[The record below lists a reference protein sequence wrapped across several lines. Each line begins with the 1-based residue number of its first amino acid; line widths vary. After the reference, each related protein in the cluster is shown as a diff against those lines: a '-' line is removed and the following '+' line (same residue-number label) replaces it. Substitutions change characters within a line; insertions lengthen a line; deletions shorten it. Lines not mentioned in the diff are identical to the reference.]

1 MIRPVLLLSL
11 GLVSMLAAQPKRP
24 PATRAGATIEDYH
37 GTKVTDPYRWLEDA
51 DAPETLAWVTTQ
63 NQVTFDYLR
72 ALPGREALKRRLSE
86 LYDYERF
93 SVPYYRGGRYFYSR
107 NTGLQNQSVLN
118 VQEATTGTARELLDP
133 NQLSADGTVALALTE
148 PSPDGSLLLYGIAA
162 SGSDWQEFKVRR
174 VNDGVDLSDHLRWI
188 KFSGGAWTRDGKG
201 FFYSRYPEPKSGE
214 AMVGQNRD
222 MKVYYHRIGTAQ
234 ADDVLVYQRPDQ
246 PDWGFGVQVS
256 HDGRYLVMNVWVG
269 TDTRQRIHYLDL
281 VDPARP
287 QVTGTVERLLDQADA
302 AYGFIGNEGP
312 LFQFRTDRD
321 APRGRVITIDTKAT
335 GAAAIRETIPEQP
348 HALESVA
355 LVGGRLVASYLAD
368 AKSSIR
374 IFERDGRPVREVS
387 LPGIGSAAGIS
398 GVPDRPEMFYAFT
411 SFLAPVTIYRYDVG
425 SGRSEVFRSPKLKFD
440 PARYTT
446 EQVFYRSKDG
456 TRVPMFITHRRD
468 LAKNGANPTILY
480 AYGGFDIS
488 LTPAFDPALIGWLEK
503 GGVYAQP
510 NLRGGGEYGKAWHEA
525 GMFEKKQNVF
535 DDFVAAAEY
544 LFAERY
550 TSSAYLAIEGGSNG
564 GLLVGATMTQRPD
577 LAAVA
582 FPAVGVMDMLRYH
595 KFTIGWAW
603 ASEYGSADDPKH
615 FAVLKAYSPLHNLK
629 PGTDYPATLVT
640 TADHDDRVVP
650 GHSFKFAAALQ
661 AATAWRRPAYIRIE
675 TKAGHGFGKPISK
688 TIEERADVFSF
699 ALANMG
705 KRGPTP

>member
-1 MIRPVLLLSL
+1 MKSCVAVLSL
-11 GLVSMLAAQPKRP
+11 GVVSMLAAQPKRP
-24 PATRAGATIEDYH
+24 SATRTGPQVDDYH
-37 GTKVTDPYRWLEDA
+37 GAKVADPYRWLEDV

-72 ALPGREALKRRLSE
+72 ALPGREALKQRLSE

-107 NTGLQNQSVLN
+107 NSGLQNQSVLY
-118 VQEATTGTARELLDP
+118 VQEATTGAARELLDP

-174 VNDGVDLSDHLRWI
+174 VPDGVDLSDHLRWI
-188 KFSGGAWTRDGKG
+188 KFSGGAWTKDGKG
-201 FFYSRYPEPKSGE
+201 FFYSRYPEPKAGE

-234 ADDVLVYQRPDQ
+234 ADDALVYERPDQ
-246 PDWGFGVQVS
+246 PDWGFGVQVT

-287 QVTGTVERLLDQADA
+287 KVTGTVVRLLDQADA

-374 IFERDGRPVREVS
+374 IFERDGRPVREVG

-398 GVPDRPEMFYAFT
+398 GDPDRPEMFYAFT
-411 SFLAPVTIYRYDVG
+411 SFLSPVTIYRYDVG
-425 SGRSEVFRSPKLKFD
+425 SGASEIFRSPKLKFD
-440 PARYTT
+440 PARYIT

-468 LAKNGANPTILY
+468 LERNGANPTILY

-582 FPAVGVMDMLRYH
+582 FPAVGVLDMLRYH

-705 KRGPTP
+705 KRGPVP

>member
-1 MIRPVLLLSL
+1 MIRPVLFLFL
-11 GLVSMLAAQPKRP
+11 GLASMLAAQPKRP
-24 PATRAGATIEDYH
+24 PVTRAGATVDDYH
-37 GTKVTDPYRWLEDA
+37 GTKVADPYRWLEDV

-72 ALPGREALKRRLSE
+72 ALPGRDALKGRLSE

-107 NTGLQNQSVLN
+107 NSGLQNQAVLY
-118 VQEATTGTARELLDP
+118 VQDAGTGTTRELLDP
-133 NQLSADGTVALALTE
+133 NRLSDDGTVALALTE
-148 PSPDGSLLLYGIAA
+148 PSPDGSLLLYATAA

-174 VNDGVDLSDHLRWI
+174 VADGADLSDHLRWI
-188 KFSGGAWTRDGKG
+188 KFSGGAWTKDGKG
-201 FFYSRYPEPKSGE
+201 FFYARYPEPAAGS
-214 AMVGQNRD
+214 AMLGQNRD
-222 MKVYYHRIGTAQ
+222 MKVYYHRIGTGQ
-234 ADDVLVYQRPDQ
+234 AEDALVYERPDQ
-246 PDWGFGVQVS
+246 PDWGFGVQVT

-281 VDPARP
+281 VDPVRP
-287 QVTGTVERLLDQADA
+287 QVTGTVVRLLDQADA
-302 AYGFIGNEGP
+302 AYGFIGNQGS

-321 APRGRVITIDTKAT
+321 APRGRVITIETRKT
-335 GAAAIRETIPEQP
+335 GAEAVRETIPEQP
-348 HALESVA
+348 HALESV
-355 LVGGRLVASYLAD
+355 LEVGGRLVATYLAD
-368 AKSSIR
+368 AKSSVR

-387 LPGIGSAAGIS
+387 LPGIGSATGIS
-398 GVPDRPEMFYAFT
+398 GDPDRPEMFYAFT
-411 SFLAPVTIYRYDVG
+411 SFLSPGTIYRYDVG
-425 SGRSEVFRSPKLKFD
+425 TGGSEVFRAPKLKFD
-440 PARYTT
+440 PARYQT

-468 LAKNGANPTILY
+468 LEKNGVNPTILY

-488 LTPAFDPALIGWLEK
+488 LTPSFDPALIGWLEK

-615 FAVLKAYSPLHNLK
+615 FPVLKAYSPLHNLK

-705 KRGPTP
+705 KRGLTP

>member
-1 MIRPVLLLSL
+1 MIRPVLALSV
-11 GLVSMLAAQPKRP
+11 GLATMLSAQPKRP
-24 PATRAGATIEDYH
+24 PVTRAGATIDDYH
-37 GTKVTDPYRWLEDA
+37 GTKVADPYRWLEDV
-51 DAPETLAWVTTQ
+51 DAPETLAWVATQ

-72 ALPGREALKRRLSE
+72 ALPGRDALKGRLSE

-93 SVPYYRGGRYFYSR
+93 SVPYYRGGRYFYAR
-107 NTGLQNQSVLN
+107 NSGLQNQAVLY
-118 VQEATTGTARELLDP
+118 VEDAGTGTSRELLDP
-133 NQLSADGTVALALTE
+133 NRLSDDGTVALALTE
-148 PSPDGSLLLYGIAA
+148 PSPDGSLLLYATAA
-162 SGSDWQEFKVRR
+162 SGSDWQEFKIRR
-174 VNDGVDLSDHLRWI
+174 VADGADLTDHLRWI
-188 KFSGGAWTRDGKG
+188 KFSGGAWTKDGKG
-201 FFYSRYPEPKSGE
+201 FFYSRYPEPAAGS

-234 ADDVLVYQRPDQ
+234 TEDLLVYERPDQ
-246 PDWGFGVQVS
+246 PDWGFSVQVT

-269 TDTRQRIHYLDL
+269 TDTRQRVHYLDL
-281 VDPARP
+281 IDPLRP
-287 QVTGTVERLLDQADA
+287 QVTGTVVRLLDEADA
-302 AYGFIGNEGP
+302 AYGFIGNQGP

-321 APRGRVITIDTKAT
+321 APRGRVITIDTRA
-335 GAAAIRETIPEQP
+335 GAAAIQETIPEQP

-368 AKSSIR
+368 AKSSVR

-398 GVPDRPEMFYAFT
+398 GDPDRTEMFYAFT
-411 SFLAPVTIYRYDVG
+411 SFLSPGTIYRYDVG
-425 SGRSEVFRSPKLKFD
+425 TGGSEIFRAPKLKFD
-440 PARYTT
+440 PARYQT

-468 LAKNGANPTILY
+468 LEKNGVNPTILY
-480 AYGGFDIS
+480 AYGGFDVS
-488 LTPAFDPALIGWLEK
+488 LTPSFDPALIGWLEK

-535 DDFVAAAEY
+535 DDFIAAAEY

-615 FAVLKAYSPLHNLK
+615 FPVLKAYSPLHNLK
-629 PGTDYPATLVT
+629 AGTDYPATLVT

-675 TKAGHGFGKPISK
+675 TKAGHGFGKPVSK

>member
-1 MIRPVLLLSL
+1 MKQSLS
-11 GLVSMLAAQPKRP
+11 RP
-24 PATRAGATIEDYH
+24 PATRAGSQVDDYH
-37 GTKVTDPYRWLEDA
+37 GTEVADPYRWLEDV
-51 DAPETLAWVTTQ
+51 DSPETLAWVTTQ

-72 ALPGREALKRRLSE
+72 ALPGRDALKKRLSE

-93 SVPYYRGGRYFYSR
+93 SVPYYRGGRYFYAR
-107 NTGLQNQSVLN
+107 NSGLQNQAVLY
-118 VQEATTGTARELLDP
+118 VQDANGAPPRELLDP
-133 NQLSADGTVALALTE
+133 NTLSADGTVALALTE
-148 PSPDGSLLLYGIAA
+148 PSPDGNLLLYGIAA

-188 KFSGGAWTRDGKG
+188 KFSGGAWTKDGKG
-201 FFYSRYPEPKSGE
+201 FFYSRYPEPKTGE
-214 AMVGQNRD
+214 AMLGQNRD
-222 MKVYYHRIGTAQ
+222 MTVYYHRIGTTQ
-234 ADDVLVYQRPDQ
+234 VDDVLVYERPDQ
-246 PDWGFGVQVS
+246 PDWGFGVHVT
-256 HDGRYLVMNVWVG
+256 HDGRYLVMTVWVG

-281 VDPARP
+281 VDPLQPR
-287 QVTGTVERLLDQADA
+287 VTGTVVRLLDQADA
-302 AYGFIGNEGP
+302 AYAFIGNQGP
-312 LFQFRTDRD
+312 LFQFRTDKD
-321 APRGRVITIDTKAT
+321 APLGRVITIDTKVAS
-335 GAAAIRETIPEQP
+335 ADIQETIPEHP

-355 LVGGRLVASYLAD
+355 LVGGRLVATYLAD
-368 AKSSIR
+368 AKSSVR
-374 IFERDGRPVREVS
+374 VFEWDGRPVREVS
-387 LPGIGSAAGIS
+387 LPGIGTAAGIS
-398 GVPDRPEMFYAFT
+398 GDPDRPEMFYAFT
-411 SFLAPVTIYRYDVG
+411 SFLSPGTVYRYDVG
-425 SGRSEVFRSPKLKFD
+425 SGASEVFRSPKLTFD

-446 EQVFYRSKDG
+446 EQVFYRSNDG

-468 LAKNGANPTILY
+468 LDTNGTNPTILY
-480 AYGGFDIS
+480 AYGGFDVN
-488 LTPAFDPALIGWLEK
+488 LTPAFNPALIAWLEK

-544 LFAERY
+544 LFLERY
-550 TSSAYLAIEGGSNG
+550 TSSAHLAIEGGSNG
-564 GLLVGATMTQRPD
+564 GLLVGATIAQRPE

-615 FAVLKAYSPLHNLK
+615 FPVLKAYSPLHNLQ

-688 TIEERADVFSF
+688 TIEERADVYSF
-699 ALANMG
+699 ALANLG
-705 KRGPTP
+705 KGPTP

>member
-1 MIRPVLLLSL
+1 
-11 GLVSMLAAQPKRP
+11 MLTAQPKRP
-24 PATRAGATIEDYH
+24 PVTRAGATIDDYH
-37 GTKVTDPYRWLEDA
+37 GTKVADPFRWLEDV
-51 DAPETLAWVTTQ
+51 DAPETLAWVATQ

-72 ALPGREALKRRLSE
+72 ALPGRDALKSRLSE

-93 SVPYYRGGRYFYSR
+93 SVPYYRGGRYFYAR
-107 NTGLQNQSVLN
+107 NSGLQNQAVLY
-118 VQEATTGTARELLDP
+118 VQDAATGTTRELLDP
-133 NQLSADGTVALALTE
+133 NGLSADGTVALALTE
-148 PSPDGSLLLYGIAA
+148 PSPDGSLLLYATAA
-162 SGSDWQEFKVRR
+162 SGSDWQEFRIRR
-174 VNDGVDLSDHLRWI
+174 VADGADLSDHLRWI
-188 KFSGGAWTRDGKG
+188 KFSGGAWTKNGKG
-201 FFYSRYPEPKSGE
+201 FFYSRYPEPAAGA

-222 MKVYYHRIGTAQ
+222 MKVYYHRIGTVQ
-234 ADDVLVYQRPDQ
+234 AEDVLVYERPDQ
-246 PDWGFGVQVS
+246 PDWGFGVQVT

-269 TDTRQRIHYLDL
+269 TDTRQRVHYLDL
-281 VDPARP
+281 VDPIRP
-287 QVTGTVERLLDQADA
+287 QVTGSVVRLLDQADA
-302 AYGFIGNEGP
+302 AYGFIGNQGP

-321 APRGRVITIDTKAT
+321 APRGRVITIDTRAT
-335 GAAAIRETIPEQP
+335 GAAAIRETIAEQP

-355 LVGGRLVASYLAD
+355 LIGGQLVASYLAD
-368 AKSSIR
+368 AKSSLK
-374 IFERDGRPVREVS
+374 IFDQDGRPVREVS

-398 GVPDRPEMFYAFT
+398 GDPDRDEMFYAFT
-411 SFLAPVTIYRYDVG
+411 SFLSPSTIYRYDVG
-425 SGRSEVFRSPKLKFD
+425 TGGSEVFRAPKLKFD
-440 PARYTT
+440 PARYQT

-456 TRVPMFITHRRD
+456 TRVPMFITRRRD
-468 LAKNGANPTILY
+468 LEKNGVNPTILY

-488 LTPAFDPALIGWLEK
+488 LTPSFDPALIGWLEK
-503 GGVYAQP
+503 GGVYAEP

-615 FAVLKAYSPLHNLK
+615 FPVLKAYSPLHNLK
-629 PGTDYPATLVT
+629 AGTDYPATLVT

-675 TKAGHGFGKPISK
+675 TKAGHGFGKPVSK